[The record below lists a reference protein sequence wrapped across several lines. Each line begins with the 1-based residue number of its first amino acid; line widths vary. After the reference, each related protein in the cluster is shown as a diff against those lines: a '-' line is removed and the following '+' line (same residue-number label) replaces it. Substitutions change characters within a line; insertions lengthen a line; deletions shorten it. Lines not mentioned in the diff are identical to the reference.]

1 MDELNKLIVKLETSF
16 RKHSNIENGLAM
28 SKYMKGR
35 FPFFGIKAS
44 ERKVIQKAWIAQ
56 LPKEIPIEKRW
67 ELIEKLWCKD
77 EREFHYTAIDW
88 MNSWNKK
95 IISESDGKHLKWLIS
110 NNSWWDSV
118 DSIAANYLGKY
129 CQNFPDEATSL
140 INEWRQSD
148 NIWLKRSCLIFQLK
162 YGENVDFELLKNLIR
177 QFQTD
182 KEFFI
187 QKAIGWSLRQ
197 YSKYNPTA
205 VRNFVNEVNLQ
216 GLAKREASK
225 YT

>member
-1 MDELNKLIVKLETSF
+1 MITQILSIESLEYNFKLS
-16 RKHSNIENGLAM
+16 SNYENGLAM

-35 FPFFGIKAS
+35 FPFFGIKAN
-44 ERKVIQKAWIAQ
+44 ERKVIQKTWIAQ

-67 ELIEKLWCKD
+67 EIIEKLWSKD
-77 EREFHYTAIDW
+77 EREFHYAAIDW
-88 MNSWNKK
+88 INSWNTK
-95 IISESDGKHLKWLIS
+95 IISESDGKHIKWLIS

-129 CQNFPDEATSL
+129 CQKFPDEATNL

-162 YGENVDFELLKNLIR
+162 YGENVDFGLLKSLIR